1 VEDGEP
7 GEADGVTGGVPGEAG
22 GEGGAEAGSGAGR
35 LHGCSPEDP
44 LHAQMDV
51 DLHDPY

>member
-44 LHAQMDV
+44 PACTNGR
-51 DLHDPY
+51 